1 MGEEG
6 EKVRRYEVKL
16 DRKTSPK
23 TYTDYRPLSR
33 GSLVRGEDR
42 ETWRLWMLI
51 LSFGGIVVSAIIAA
65 AVGA

>member
-1 MGEEG
+1 M
-6 EKVRRYEVKL
+6 KL
-16 DRKTSPK
+16 DRRTSPK

-51 LSFGGIVVSAIIAA
+51 LSFGGIVVSGIIAA
-65 AVGA
+65 AVGS

>member
-16 DRKTSPK
+16 DQKTSPK

-42 ETWRLWMLI
+42 ETWRLWML
-51 LSFGGIVVSAIIAA
+51 VVSFVGIIIASIVT
-65 AVGA
+65 AVIS

>member
-1 MGEEG
+1 M
-6 EKVRRYEVKL
+6 KL

-42 ETWRLWMLI
+42 ETWRLWMLVI
-51 LSFGGIVVSAIIAA
+51 SFGGIVVSSIIAA
-65 AVGA
+65 VIS

>member
-1 MGEEG
+1 M
-6 EKVRRYEVKL
+6 KL

-33 GSLVRGEDR
+33 GSLIRGEDR

-51 LSFGGIVVSAIIAA
+51 LSFGGIVVLGIIAA
-65 AVGA
+65 AVGS